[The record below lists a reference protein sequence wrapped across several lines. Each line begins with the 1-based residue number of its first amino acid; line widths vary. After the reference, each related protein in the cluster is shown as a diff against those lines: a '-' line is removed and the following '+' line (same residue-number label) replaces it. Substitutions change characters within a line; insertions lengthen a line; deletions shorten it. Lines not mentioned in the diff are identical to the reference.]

1 MGKKE
6 KRKRNHFMEY
16 TNRIGENRMRGA
28 DCSIDGISRQK
39 KGGWLICLTCGLQ
52 WEKAEAEAEGYNSR

>member
-6 KRKRNHFMEY
+6 KRKRNRFMEY

-39 KGGWLICLTCGLQ
+39 KGGVVDLLDSWVAMG
-52 WEKAEAEAEGYNSR
+52 ES